1 MTKKEFIDLYQEK
14 GNFSTK
20 VETEKN
26 LTAFLESLET
36 LLVNG
41 DEINFLGFGKFDVVE
56 RAARMGRNPSTGEEI
71 KIEAKKN
78 VRFKVG
84 KILAER
90 INNTK

>member
-14 GNFSTK
+14 GNFPTK

-26 LTAFLESLET
+26 LIAFLESLET
-36 LLVNG
+36 LLING

-56 RAARMGRNPSTGEEI
+56 RAARMGRNPSTGKEI

-84 KILAER
+84 KTLAEK
-90 INNTK
+90 INDKK